1 MPKSLRVLFVGA
13 METEIAG
20 LRAYYDCAS
29 AQPIHGAYPFWTAI
43 RDGLEVGV
51 LQTHVGETNA
61 AIATPE
67 AIRRFT
73 PDVVLKI
80 GCVGGQAE
88 GIHQGDIVVPLAFF
102 HSGAWIT
109 RAEVD
114 NAPTSDAAQWQ
125 SVFGE
130 RPYQVNRANLGG
142 RPHVLAPD
150 PALNARYAKHLEA
163 QGLPFARAYVGGSNI
178 WFFEHAFMRQVLAAQ
193 VPDATT
199 DAWVADMESY
209 AVAQACAVLGTP
221 FTGLYRV
228 SNSEYYGE
236 AYDPAAVAGMFEGAF
251 VETVAAFVDG
261 EIWRRA
267 SGDRGLEGRG

>member
-1 MPKSLRVLFVGA
+1 MPNPLRVLFVGA

-20 LRAYYDCAS
+20 LRAHYGCVPAE
-29 AQPIHGAYPFWTAI
+29 PIHGAYPFWTSGAE
-43 RDGLEVGV
+43 GSEVGI
-51 LQTHVGETNA
+51 LLTHVGETHA

-67 AIRRFT
+67 AIRRFV
-73 PDVVLKI
+73 PDAVFKV

-109 RAEVD
+109 RAEGD
-114 NAPTSDAAQWQ
+114 NGPTSDAAQWQ
-125 SVFGE
+125 TVFGE
-130 RPYQVNRANLGG
+130 KAYQVNRANLGG

-150 PALNARYAKHLEA
+150 PALNARYAQHLEA
-163 QGLPFARAYVGGSNI
+163 QGLPFARAYVGGSNM
-178 WFFEHAFMRQVLAAQ
+178 WFFEHHFMGHVLRAQ
-193 VPDATT
+193 VPDATS

-209 AVAQACAVLGTP
+209 AVAQACAVTGTP

-236 AYDPAAVAGMFEGAF
+236 AYDPAAVAGMFVGAF
-251 VETVAAFVDG
+251 IETVAAYVDR
-261 EIWRRA
+261 IPL
-267 SGDRGLEGRG
+267 SQ

>member
-1 MPKSLRVLFVGA
+1 MRVLFVGA
-13 METEIAG
+13 MESEIAG
-20 LRAYYDCAS
+20 LRAHYDCVPAE
-29 AQPIHGAYPFWTAI
+29 PIHGAYPFWTGA
-43 RDGLEVGV
+43 GQGQEVGL

-67 AIRRFT
+67 AIRRFA
-73 PDVVLKI
+73 PDAVLKI

-109 RAEVD
+109 RAEAD
-114 NAPTSDAAQWQ
+114 NAPTSDSVQWQ

-150 PALNARYAKHLEA
+150 PALNARYAQHLEA
-163 QGLPFARAYVGGSNI
+163 QGLQFARAYVGGSAM

-209 AVAQACAVLGTP
+209 AVAQACAVMGTP

-236 AYDPAAVAGMFEGAF
+236 AYDPAAVAGMFEGDF
-251 VETVAAFVDG
+251 VERIAAFV
-261 EIWRRA
+261 
-267 SGDRGLEGRG
+267 RGLGLGPM

>member
-1 MPKSLRVLFVGA
+1 MPETLRVLFVGA

-20 LRAYYDCAS
+20 LRAHYACVPAE
-29 AQPIHGAYPFWTAI
+29 PVHGAYPFWTSSAA
-43 RDGLEVGV
+43 GLELGI

-67 AIRRFT
+67 AIRRFA
-73 PDVVLKI
+73 PDRVFKV

-88 GIHQGDIVVPLAFF
+88 GIHQGDIVVAIAFF

-109 RAEVD
+109 RAEAD
-114 NAPTSDAAQWQ
+114 NAPTSDAVQWQ
-125 SVFGE
+125 SIFGE

-150 PALNARYAKHLEA
+150 PALNAHFVQHLESH
-163 QGLPFARAYVGGSNI
+163 GLPFAPAYVGGSNM
-178 WFFEHAFMRQVLAAQ
+178 WFFEHAFMRRVLAAQ

-199 DAWVADMESY
+199 GAWVADMESY
-209 AVAQACAVLGTP
+209 AVAQACAVMGTP
-221 FTGLYRV
+221 LTGLYRV

-236 AYDPAAVAGMFEGAF
+236 AYDPAAVAGMFEGDF
-251 VETVAAFVDG
+251 VERIAAFV
-261 EIWRRA
+261 
-267 SGDRGLEGRG
+267 RGLSLGPM